1 MKKTMEY
8 YTSMFA
14 YWKLAESKRMY
25 VENQFSIIGIDASI
39 ITPVHDC

>member
-1 MKKTMEY
+1 
-8 YTSMFA
+8 MFA

-25 VENQFSIIGIDASI
+25 VENQSSIIRIDALSI